1 MKALQRRTY
10 SFDTRSVMLFAAIS
24 LSGAGALQAQTT
36 SASPQFGPSEKSA
49 PQAGSKFS
57 SGPASATSAQTTAAI
72 AAFDRA
78 DANKDGNLSPQEAA
92 KLPAIGQ
99 RFKELDA
106 DKNGGLSRSE
116 FEKGAN
122 S

>member
-10 SFDTRSVMLFAAIS
+10 SFDTRSVMLFAALS
-24 LSGAGALQAQTT
+24 LGGVGALQAQT
-36 SASPQFGPSEKSA
+36 SSPQFGPSQNTA
-49 PQAGSKFS
+49 PQAGSKNS
-57 SGPASATSAQTTAAI
+57 TGPALVPAPQSTAST

-78 DANKDGNLSPQEAA
+78 DVNKDGQLSAQEAA
-92 KLPAIGQ
+92 KLPAIVQ

-106 DKNGGLSRSE
+106 DKSGTLSRAE

>member
-24 LSGAGALQAQTT
+24 LGGVGALQAQTT
-36 SASPQFGPSEKSA
+36 SAPHSPAEKPATQSESPFTAGPR
-49 PQAGSKFS
+49 
-57 SGPASATSAQTTAAI
+57 SATPAQPTITS
-72 AAFDRA
+72 AFDRA
-78 DANKDGNLSPQEAA
+78 DANQDGQLSTQEAA
-92 KLPAIGQ
+92 KLPAIVQ

-106 DKNGGLSRSE
+106 DKSGTLSRAE